1 MRMRS
6 TNATLQSPLPE
17 QILPWESFAHGQMA
31 KAQVPAGWP
40 QSWKTRSNFILQSE
54 RRLEFGGPQHHS
66 ALAICS

>member
-40 QSWKTRSNFILQSE
+40 QSWKTRSNVK
-54 RRLEFGGPQHHS
+54 RHGD
-66 ALAICS
+66 